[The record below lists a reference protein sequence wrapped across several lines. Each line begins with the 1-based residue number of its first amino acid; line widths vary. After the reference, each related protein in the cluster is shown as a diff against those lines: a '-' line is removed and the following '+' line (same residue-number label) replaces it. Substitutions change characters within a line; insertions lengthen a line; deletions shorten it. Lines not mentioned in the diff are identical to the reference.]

1 MKKSELLES
10 YSRKLDSLKKE
21 FEYNQK
27 NFKMIDINNPIFRES
42 MILLSEK
49 INTLGN
55 TILDIERI
63 YSLD

>member
-10 YSRKLDSLKKE
+10 YKRILETLKKE
-21 FEYNQK
+21 FEFNQR
-27 NFKMIDINNPIFRES
+27 NFEMIDINNPIFRES

-55 TILDIERI
+55 TILDIEHI